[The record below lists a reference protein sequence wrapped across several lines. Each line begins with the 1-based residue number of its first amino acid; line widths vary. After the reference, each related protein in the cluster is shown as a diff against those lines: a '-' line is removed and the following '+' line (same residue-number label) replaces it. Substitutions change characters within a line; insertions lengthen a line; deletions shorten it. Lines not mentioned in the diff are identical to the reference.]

1 MKSMNYKPW
10 LVALAA
16 MLAVT
21 AFGFIEDKPKDA
33 KFHSEQSEAELSQQ
47 QETLKGSF
55 DEVGVVEE
63 DTERDAEAKFD
74 HQSRAEDALSA
85 SDAARNR
92 KDAEDVLKKAA
103 DREKRSPWGGWL
115 LFIGGAAVVGGVFYA
130 IKRTSDSPPRY

>member
-10 LVALAA
+10 LVVLAA

-74 HQSRAEDALSA
+74 HQSKAEDVLNA

-92 KDAEDVLKKAA
+92 KAAEDVLKKAA
-103 DREKRSPWGGWL
+103 EREKRNPWGGWL

>member
-74 HQSRAEDALSA
+74 HQSKAEDALSA

>member
-1 MKSMNYKPW
+1 MNYKPW
-10 LVALAA
+10 LVVLAA

-74 HQSRAEDALSA
+74 HQSKAEDVLNA

-92 KDAEDVLKKAA
+92 KAAEDVLKKAA
-103 DREKRSPWGGWL
+103 EREKRNPWGGWL

>member
-1 MKSMNYKPW
+1 MKSMNCKPW

-74 HQSRAEDALSA
+74 HQASAEAALGA

-103 DREKRSPWGGWL
+103 EREKRNPWGGWL

>member
-1 MKSMNYKPW
+1 MKGMNLKPW

-16 MLAVT
+16 MLAMT
-21 AFGFIEDKPKDA
+21 AFGFIEDKPKGST
-33 KFHSEQSEAELSQQ
+33 FHGEQSEAQLGEQ
-47 QETLKGSF
+47 QERLNGSF

-74 HQSRAEDALSA
+74 HQSKAEDALSA

-103 DREKRSPWGGWL
+103 ERESRSPWGGWL

>member
-33 KFHSEQSEAELSQQ
+33 QFHGEQSEAQLGQQ
-47 QETLKGSF
+47 QESVNRQYN
-55 DEVGVVEE
+55 EVGVVEQ

-74 HQSRAEDALSA
+74 HQSKAEDALSA
-85 SDAARNR
+85 SDAARSR

-103 DREKRSPWGGWL
+103 EREKRNPWGGWL
-115 LFIGGAAVVGGVFYA
+115 LFIGGAALVGGVFYA

>member
-1 MKSMNYKPW
+1 MKSINYRPW

-74 HQSRAEDALSA
+74 HQSKAEDALSA